1 MVMNVPSPI
10 DPNKVAVYIR
20 WSTDEQADGTTLEVQ
35 TEKCSK
41 WMDAAKNWTL
51 NPELVIV
58 DDGYSGGN
66 LDRPGITRLRKL
78 VDAGEVQCVVVYR
91 LDRLSR
97 NIVHTVN
104 LVLEEWMNRCPLYS
118 ATEEFNTDTPM
129 GKMAFGL
136 LALFAQF
143 ERESIRERTMGGK
156 RKRAEQ
162 GRNCGQRYPHGYK
175 RADTPF
181 EYQGKTY
188 VYEIDGWDPVT
199 ETLTGP
205 AAVVRRIFDEYLRGF
220 GSNSI
225 ALRLNQDSIPSPIG
239 KTWGGATVRRIAVNP
254 AYKGVYQYG
263 LSTWAR
269 GGQRDWRPEGPAYWV
284 EGAIPAI
291 VTEEE
296 WERVQRIKADRVLFT
311 PSPRTAVSPYLL
323 TGLAKC
329 ANCGSA
335 LVGKNNF
342 DRRWYQC
349 NGKHTQQC
357 DCGAMPAEMLEGI
370 VVDQMKKMLTG
381 EEVKAQVEQV
391 QESLRQAITEKEYAL
406 KEAEASL
413 NEIQRRKEM
422 LEEDYWHR
430 RIGADSYER
439 LSKRADEGLTD
450 VSQRI
455 SATRKALSEAQATTV
470 DMEAMGA
477 VASRL
482 DVWAELSVEEMK
494 QVLRDVIHQV
504 KIYQQKRQQRTSKRN
519 LNPLT
524 VEITPRTA
532 TFVRAHG

>member
-1 MVMNVPSPI
+1 MVMVVLSPI
-10 DPNKVAVYIR
+10 DPKKVAVYIR
-20 WSTDEQADGTTLEVQ
+20 WSTDEQTDGTTLEVQ

-41 WMDAAKNWTL
+41 WMDAAKNWML

-58 DDGYSGGN
+58 DDGYSGAN
-66 LDRPGITRLRKL
+66 MDRPGLARLRKL
-78 VDAGEVQCVVVYR
+78 IAAGEVQCVVVYR

-104 LVLEEWMNRCPLYS
+104 LVLEEWLNRCALYS

-181 EYQGKTY
+181 EYRGNTY
-188 VYEIDGWDPVT
+188 VYALDGWDP
-199 ETLTGP
+199 EAESLTGA
-205 AAVVRRIFDEYLRGF
+205 AAVVRRIYEEYLRGF

-225 ALRLNQDSIPSPIG
+225 ALRLNQDNIPSPVG
-239 KTWGGATVRRIAVNP
+239 KTWGGATVRRIAKNP

-263 LSTWAR
+263 LSTWPM
-269 GGQRDWRPEGPAYWV
+269 GGPRDWHDKPTYWV
-284 EGAIPAI
+284 EGALPPI

-296 WERVQRIKADRVLFT
+296 WERVQRIKADRLLFT

-349 NGKHTQQC
+349 NGKHTHQC

-370 VVDQMKKMLTG
+370 VVEQMKQMLTG
-381 EEVKAQVEQV
+381 EEVKGRVEQV
-391 QESLRQAITEKEYAL
+391 QESLRQTISEKEYAL

-413 NEIQRRKEM
+413 QEMQRRKEM
-422 LEEDYWHR
+422 LEEDYWNR
-430 RIGADSYER
+430 RISADSYDR
-439 LSKRADEGLTD
+439 LSKRADEGLRD
-450 VSQRI
+450 ALQRI
-455 SATRKALSEAQATTV
+455 SDTRQMLTDAQATTV
-470 DMEAMGA
+470 DMQAMSA
-477 VASRL
+477 IADRL
-482 DVWAELSVEEMK
+482 DVWAELSLEEMK

-504 KIYQQKRQQRTSKRN
+504 RIYQKKRQQRTSKPN
-519 LNPLT
+519 SNPLT

-532 TFVRAHG
+532 TFVRADG